1 MGPKNEPHRKK
12 GATRSEANPTS
23 SAEETIARDLGSP
36 NATDVLQACE
46 IILSAKK
53 RHLDEAAL
61 QKYATAPLTIA
72 AATHENREVRF
83 AASEALYTLSPELGR
98 GARNLVRVVEQGLS
112 KRRATS
118 YSSSE
123 SSAESSLPYAEQ
135 LIVVARWVT
144 EAVYHARAYPE
155 NPVRKENGAL
165 AHLLLNES
173 FGGKKIYDSAD
184 SLSTLRANLPRDLRD
199 AQEGLDSLAAL
210 KIIPLRVHL
219 STRPSSETESLA
231 LNQERQRERV
241 NYLLRSLAN
250 ENSYDHATLIV
261 LELGRIGDERS
272 IQALRQ
278 AAMGLVSQGG
288 GVLSFRNEAQ
298 RLDFQRACRL
308 AERMIANRISEQ

>member
-12 GATRSEANPTS
+12 EPPPIQGTPTS
-23 SAEETIARDLGSP
+23 SAEEAIARDLGAP
-36 NATDVLQACE
+36 NATDVIRACD

-53 RHLDEAAL
+53 RPLDEAAL
-61 QKYATAPLTIA
+61 QKHAIAPLAIA
-72 AATHENREVRF
+72 AATHENKEVRF
-83 AASEALYTLSPELGR
+83 AAAEALHALSPELGR
-98 GARNLVRVVEQGLS
+98 GAHNLVRVLEQGLS
-112 KRRATS
+112 KRRASS
-118 YSSSE
+118 YPSSE
-123 SSAESSLPYAEQ
+123 SSAESSLPYAEH
-135 LIVVARWVT
+135 LIVVARWIT

-165 AHLLLNES
+165 AHLLLGES
-173 FGGKKIYDSAD
+173 LGGKKIYDTAD
-184 SLSTLRANLPRDLRD
+184 SLSTLRTNLPRDLRD

-210 KIIPLRVHL
+210 KIIPNRVHL
-219 STRPSSETESLA
+219 STRPTSETESSA

-278 AAMGLVSQGG
+278 AAMGLVAERGG
-288 GVLSFRNEAQ
+288 LISFRNEAQ

-308 AERMIANRISEQ
+308 AERMIEGRISE